1 MTYLS
6 GVVAG
11 HLAGQLF
18 VIVEHVLTLKE
29 SQPAMD
35 KKNNTIIH
43 HLKIAA
49 LVLIEAVHLW

>member
-49 LVLIEAVHLW
+49 LV

>member
-43 HLKIAA
+43 RENSGLSFIK
-49 LVLIEAVHLW
+49 AVHLW

>member
-43 HLKIAA
+43 RENSSLSFIK
-49 LVLIEAVHLW
+49 AVHLW